1 MLNVYTQPL
10 WLQTA
15 MAFVTKDFQKYGMK
29 ADQTT
34 IKSLVRMCVRAKK
47 FNLAA
52 VVLDTLSDLNRGV
65 VSVSS
70 RNILPDGDTL
80 GFLIEGLAKVGDYKG
95 ALYWVEILHDDLK
108 YPIKEWYVTR
118 LRKGLQRLG
127 IRHPLIQRGENE
139 WFDDVLKTRKV
150 KPGKNKSRLLQQV
163 KGFSYN

>member
-1 MLNVYTQPL
+1 
-10 WLQTA
+10 
-15 MAFVTKDFQKYGMK
+15 MAFVTKDFQKYGVK
-29 ADQTT
+29 PDQHT
-34 IKSLVRMCVRAKK
+34 IKSLLRMCVRAKK
-47 FNLAA
+47 FNLATE
-52 VVLDTLSDLNRGV
+52 VLNTFSDLNREE
-65 VSVSS
+65 SVSIGTKEK
-70 RNILPDGDTL
+70 ILPDGDTV

-127 IRHPLIQRGENE
+127 IRHPLIQRGQNE
-139 WFDDVLKTRKV
+139 WFEDALKTRKT